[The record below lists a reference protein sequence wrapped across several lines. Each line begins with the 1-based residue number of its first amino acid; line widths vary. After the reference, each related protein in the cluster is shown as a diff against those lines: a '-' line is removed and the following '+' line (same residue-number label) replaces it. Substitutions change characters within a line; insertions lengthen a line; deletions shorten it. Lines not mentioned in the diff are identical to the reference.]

1 MENLNKQELVDL
13 FKTMVNIYSPARHE
27 KAMGDFVIKFM
38 RELGAEVYVDH
49 SNEKFGGDC
58 PSIFCKLAGTVPG
71 EGVTISVHLD
81 VVEPNKGV
89 KVIEDGDI
97 IKTDGTTTLGADDK
111 GGVACVLYSL
121 KYLVQKQYPHET
133 IWVIFTPGEETGLIG
148 ARNIDWPEVYKNMQP
163 SKRVIV
169 VDNAGPSKYVAYKA
183 PTATNYR
190 LIAHGKAS
198 HGGIEPE
205 KGINAIMIL
214 AETILQYKTAR
225 IDSETTAN
233 ISTFQA
239 QGPTNVV
246 QDYAEAYGEMRSHS
260 EEKLENYL
268 AEYEKIGKATAK
280 KYGGTFEL
288 IKEWQY
294 PTLNSPDNCAFA
306 QEFIEV
312 YKRIGVTAELQVIG
326 GGSDANF
333 FAYEG
338 FNSII
343 IGVGMIKPHT
353 LEEAI
358 DTREM
363 LTACQ
368 ALLAFWKK

>member
-1 MENLNKQELVDL
+1 MEKLNRQELVDL
-13 FKTMVNIYSPARHE
+13 FKTLVSIHSPAKHE
-27 KAMGDFVIKFM
+27 KNMGDFVTKFM
-38 RELGAEVYVDH
+38 RDLGAEIYADN
-49 SNEKFGGDC
+49 SNEKFGGDLG
-58 PSIFCKLAGTVPG
+58 SIFCKLEGTVPG

-81 VVEPNKGV
+81 VVQPNEGV
-89 KVIEDGDI
+89 KPIEDGDI

-111 GGVACVLYSL
+111 GGIACVLYAL
-121 KYLVQKQYPHET
+121 KYLVDHHYDHEP

-148 ARNIDWPEVYKNMQP
+148 ARNIDWQEVYKHMQP

-190 LIAHGKAS
+190 LIAHGKAA

-225 IDSETTAN
+225 VDNETTAN
-233 ISTFQA
+233 ISIFKA
-239 QGPTNVV
+239 DGPTNVV
-246 QDYAEAYGEMRSHS
+246 QNYAEAYGEMRSHS
-260 EEKLENYL
+260 EEKIEKYL
-268 AEYEKIGKATAK
+268 AEYEEIGKKTAA
-280 KYGGTFEL
+280 KYGGSFKL
-288 IKEWQY
+288 VKEWQY
-294 PTLNSPDNCAFA
+294 PRLNSPDDCAFA
-306 QEFIEV
+306 KEFIEV
-312 YKRIGVTAELQVIG
+312 YKQIGVDAELQVIG

-343 IGVGMIKPHT
+343 IGVGMINPHT
-353 LEEAI
+353 VREAI
-358 DTREM
+358 DVREM
-363 LTACQ
+363 LVACQ
-368 ALLAFWKK
+368 ALLKFWKK

>member
-1 MENLNKQELVDL
+1 MENLNRQELVDL
-13 FKTMVNIYSPARHE
+13 FKTMVNIHSPARHE
-27 KAMGDFVIKFM
+27 KEMGEFVIKFM
-38 RELGAEVYVDH
+38 QELGAEIYVDN
-49 SNEKFGGDC
+49 SNEKFGGNC
-58 PSIFCKLAGTVPG
+58 PSIFCKLKGTVPG

-81 VVEPNKGV
+81 VVEPNKGC
-89 KVIEDGDI
+89 KVIEEGDI

-111 GGVACVLYSL
+111 GGVACVLYAL
-121 KYLVQKQYPHET
+121 KYLVSHKYAHED

-148 ARNIDWPEVYKNMQP
+148 ARNIDWQEVYKHMQP

-225 IDSETTAN
+225 VDNETTAN
-233 ISTFQA
+233 ISIFKA
-239 QGPTNVV
+239 DGPTNVV

-260 EEKLENYL
+260 EEKMAQYL
-268 AEYEKIGKATAK
+268 AEYEEIGKKTAA
-280 KYGGTFEL
+280 KYGGTFEM

-294 PTLNSPDNCAFA
+294 PRLNSPDDCQFA
-306 QEFIEV
+306 KEFLEV
-312 YKRIGVTAELQVIG
+312 YKKIGVDAELQVIG

-358 DTREM
+358 DVREM
-363 LTACQ
+363 LVACQ
-368 ALLAFWKK
+368 ALLAFFKK